1 MNTVYPKTNRTS
13 NNEYFARDLE
23 GVLSPLQREAGYSL
37 MIKDGLI
44 RIIRGGEIVGNAGVF
59 TSDASIRLTVENII
73 NHPEW
78 RR

>member
-1 MNTVYPKTNRTS
+1 
-13 NNEYFARDLE
+13 
-23 GVLSPLQREAGYSL
+23 